1 MFKCIKCK
9 SEVLTMQAK
18 FSKSLASLVCS
29 LFNLEKCV
37 VGERKESEYIRDGK
51 DLSRR
56 YNNSFLIKRYT
67 K

>member
-1 MFKCIKCK
+1 
-9 SEVLTMQAK
+9 MQAK